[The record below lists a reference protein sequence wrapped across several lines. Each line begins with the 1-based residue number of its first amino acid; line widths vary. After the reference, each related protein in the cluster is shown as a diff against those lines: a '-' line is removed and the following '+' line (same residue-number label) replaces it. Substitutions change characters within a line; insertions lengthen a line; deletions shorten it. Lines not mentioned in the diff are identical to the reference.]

1 MARPAQQL
9 SVLRPV
15 ACIAILR
22 SAYAVMYYR
31 AFNHW
36 ATPLMLRL
44 VSAVRQNV
52 LVQITASNPVA
63 AARHDHRLRAQTR
76 TEELLIQPA
85 LIANV
90 MARPAQQL
98 SVLRPVACIA
108 ILRSAYAVMYYRAFN
123 HWATPLMLRLVS
135 AVRQSVLVQIT
146 ASNPAA
152 AARHDHRL
160 RAQTRLD

>member
-36 ATPLMLRL
+36 ATPSMLRL

-52 LVQITASNPVA
+52 QVRICIALRPPI
-63 AARHDHRLRAQTR
+63 AARHDHRLRAHKQ

-90 MARPAQQL
+90 
-98 SVLRPVACIA
+98 V
-108 ILRSAYAVMYYRAFN
+108 
-123 HWATPLMLRLVS
+123 
-135 AVRQSVLVQIT
+135 VQIVL
-146 ASNPAA
+146 
-152 AARHDHRL
+152 L
-160 RAQTRLD
+160 RRVVIVWIRKFPYREEGLI

>member
-1 MARPAQQL
+1 
-9 SVLRPV
+9 
-15 ACIAILR
+15 
-22 SAYAVMYYR
+22 MYYR

-36 ATPLMLRL
+36 ATPSMLRL

-52 LVQITASNPVA
+52 QVRICIALRPPI

-152 AARHDHRL
+152 AVRHDHRL
-160 RAQTRLD
+160 HAQTRLD

>member
-1 MARPAQQL
+1 MARPAQL

-52 LVQITASNPVA
+52 LVQITASNPAA
-63 AARHDHRLRAQTR
+63 AARHDHRLRAHKQM
-76 TEELLIQPA
+76 EELLIQPA

-90 MARPAQQL
+90 
-98 SVLRPVACIA
+98 V
-108 ILRSAYAVMYYRAFN
+108 
-123 HWATPLMLRLVS
+123 
-135 AVRQSVLVQIT
+135 VQIVL
-146 ASNPAA
+146 
-152 AARHDHRL
+152 L
-160 RAQTRLD
+160 RRVVIVWIRKFPYREEGLI